1 MEVCVVSP
9 HRDDA
14 AFSCGLLLQSLLAA
28 KVCLRLVNVCTRS
41 SYAPYLEVPRPPTL
55 AAVTAIRRRED
66 DAFVAKLLLA
76 GKADKDQIQMVD
88 LGWLDAPDRWEMPAD
103 ATLESHC
110 LRVDELHSLRR
121 AFRNMESAALVL
133 APLAIGGHIDHLLAR
148 TAAMNAIPCEKIA
161 FYEDLP
167 YAARVPAEPSSWH
180 RLSGAH
186 VAWTCRCYPRPT
198 PGLPG
203 SKLQY
208 ALCYSS
214 QVNEATAKEIGDYS
228 DALGGRER
236 FHGFNSAL
244 DRMDELL
251 HEQ

>member
-1 MEVCVVSP
+1 
-9 HRDDA
+9 
-14 AFSCGLLLQSLLAA
+14 
-28 KVCLRLVNVCTRS
+28 
-41 SYAPYLEVPRPPTL
+41 
-55 AAVTAIRRRED
+55 
-66 DAFVAKLLLA
+66 LLA